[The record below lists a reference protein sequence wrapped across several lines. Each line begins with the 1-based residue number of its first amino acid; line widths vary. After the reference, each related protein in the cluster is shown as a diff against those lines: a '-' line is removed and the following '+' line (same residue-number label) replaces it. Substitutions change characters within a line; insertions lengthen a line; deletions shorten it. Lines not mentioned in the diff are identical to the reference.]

1 MKYLKKKKSDQA
13 AVSHF
18 DKNLEI
24 KTLKKIYASSIYHGF
39 TFFFLKSQYEY
50 KYKYVFY
57 FPFLA
62 TLIHK

>member
-39 TFFFLKSQYEY
+39 TFFF
-50 KYKYVFY
+50 
-57 FPFLA
+57 
-62 TLIHK
+62 